1 MPTNHATSGDGE
13 YELHD
18 KLVDAIEAGPGSD
31 GLTDAELR
39 ASPVPVSLSSDIEIG
54 AVEIKDGTTDQ
65 RATVSSRG
73 AVLVEGAQTDDSNVA
88 ENPVLV
94 GGATV
99 DPTSLPANTTA
110 DKLKRLLTN
119 LQGIL
124 LSIIP
129 NLDGSYDT
137 TRTAIPADMW
147 SYPAATG
154 GILNTTT
161 AVTVKT
167 AAGLGIRNYVAS
179 IDIMAEALGTATE
192 VAIRDGAGG
201 TVLWRTKIGTGG
213 LTGGRSI
220 VFPVALKGSANTLL
234 EVVTLTASG
243 TGAVYFNAQGYTGI

>member
-1 MPTNHATSGDGE
+1 MSENGPQSDNNTVLRQIR
-13 YELHD
+13 EL
-18 KLVDAIEAGPGSD
+18 LRGAFGGGNSS
-31 GLTDAELR
+31 LTDAQLR
-39 ASPVPVSLSSDIEIG
+39 ASPVPVSMSFDVEIG
-54 AVEIKDGTTDQ
+54 AVELKNASSDQ
-65 RATVSSRG
+65 RATITSRG
-73 AVLVEGAQTDDSNVA
+73 ALQVEGAQADDAVA
-88 ENPVLV
+88 AGNPALV
-94 GGATV
+94 GGVTV
-99 DPTSLPANTTA
+99 DPTSLPANTVA
-110 DKLKRLLTN
+110 GRLKGLLTN

-167 AAGLGIRNYVAS
+167 AAGLGIRNYVKS
-179 IDIMAEALGTATE
+179 LQLMSEALGTATE
-192 VAIRDGAGG
+192 FAIRDGAGG

-213 LTGGRSI
+213 LTGGEPI
-220 VFPVALKGSANTLL
+220 VFDPALKGSANTLL

-243 TGAVYFNAQGYTGI
+243 TGAVYPNLQGYTGI